1 MRARL
6 SLLRQICE
14 VEGGQG
20 VKKLKKKTR
29 DETPEPI
36 APEPAAPIEM
46 EALREKIKNLVCA
59 QAVEMVTQTIAQVG
73 KGHSQGMKYLFEMIG
88 LFPATESQET
98 HDEDSLAG
106 MLLRRLGI
114 PEERAAEPPR
124 RVHRET
130 P

>member
-1 MRARL
+1 
-6 SLLRQICE
+6 
-14 VEGGQG
+14 

-46 EALREKIKNLVCA
+46 EALRDEIKNVICA
-59 QAVEMVTQTIAQVG
+59 AAVRMVSQTIAQVG
-73 KGHSQGMKYLFEMIG
+73 DGHSQGMKYLFEMIG

-114 PEERAAEPPR
+114 PEETAAEPSR